1 MPSSGIQN
9 THTRKKKKRKEKNKR
24 GEERGGVGR
33 VEEGRVEERRE
44 EERSK
49 MPIMEKKIPNEA
61 PNPLVKGKPCLSLLA
76 GRTGSAKDCT

>member
-9 THTRKKKKRKEKNKR
+9 THTRKKEKRRIREER
-24 GEERGGVGR
+24 EGEEWGG
-33 VEEGRVEERRE
+33 EGRVEERRE

-49 MPIMEKKIPNEA
+49 MPIMEKKFPNEA